1 MPKNPMKDVQNIE
14 FPAAALQDPRMQ
26 RWQLIAVILS
36 TFMICAGGTC
46 SEEPPA
52 ECLAFVSCFAADGNP
67 YEEANLD
74 SPYVQAGRA
83 SDLSPEQVNAEL
95 NEAYGAD
102 GNCWLLS
109 REGRVWTSCHL
120 ACAKAIKDHCELPD
134 EAGSAGQMCI
144 SDSGDA
150 KKFGR
155 EGDPDELMIDC
166 ANISATV
173 NELNDKLPRDE
184 QADSSE

>member
-1 MPKNPMKDVQNIE
+1 MPKNPLKDVQNIE

-36 TFMICAGGTC
+36 TFMICAGGSC

-52 ECLAFVSCFAADGNP
+52 ECLAFVSCFAAEDNP
-67 YEEANLD
+67 YAKAGLD
-74 SPYVQAGRA
+74 SPYVPAGQ
-83 SDLSPEQVNAEL
+83 SSMDQEVVNAEL
-95 NEAYGAD
+95 REAYGAD

-109 REGRVWTSCHL
+109 PGGRVWTSCHL

-134 EAGSAGQMCI
+134 GAGSAGQMCLNG
-144 SDSGDA
+144 SGDA

-155 EGDPDELMIDC
+155 DGDPDELMIGCGD
-166 ANISATV
+166 ISDTV
-173 NELNDKLPRDE
+173 EMLE
-184 QADSSE
+184 E